1 MSSVVHGGM
10 PAPYADGRDGRAAV
24 IYRDAMTYRAADDRY
39 QSMEYR
45 RCGRSGIQL
54 PLVSLGVW
62 HNFGDARPA
71 DEIEATLT
79 RAFDLGITHFDL
91 ANNYGPPYGSA
102 ETNVGKVLRGALA
115 PYRDELILSTKAGWD
130 MWPGPYGDGGSRKYL
145 LASLDASLRRM
156 GVDYVDI
163 FYSHRYDH
171 ETPLE
176 ETMGALDTAVRQG
189 KALYAGISSYPP
201 DQTVEAAGILARLGT
216 PLLIHQPPYSMVNR
230 WIEHGLLDTF
240 GRLEVGCIVF
250 SPLAQG
256 LLTDR
261 YLEGIPEGSRA
272 SQPASSLDPAFV
284 TDELRERVRSLDGI
298 ARGRGQSLAQM
309 ALAWTVRDPRVT
321 STLIGASSLEQL
333 EQNVAILDALA
344 FSDEELAA
352 IEAVLAG

>member
-1 MSSVVHGGM
+1 M
-10 PAPYADGRDGRAAV
+10 V
-24 IYRDAMTYRAADDRY
+24 IYRDPMTYRAADDRY
-39 QSMEYR
+39 QTMEYR

-71 DEIEATLT
+71 DEIEAMLT

-102 ETNVGKVLRGALA
+102 ETNVGRVLTGTLA
-115 PYRDELILSTKAGWD
+115 AHRDELILSTKAGWD

-145 LASLDASLRRM
+145 LASLDASLKRM
-156 GVDYVDI
+156 GVEYVDI

-171 ETPLE
+171 ETPIE

-201 DQTVEAAGILARLGT
+201 DQTTEAARILADLGT
-216 PLLIHQPPYSMVNR
+216 PLLIHQPPYSMFNR
-230 WIEHGLLDTF
+230 WIEHGLLETF

-250 SPLAQG
+250 SPLSQG

-261 YLEGIPEGSRA
+261 YLDGVPAGSRA
-272 SQPASSLDPAFV
+272 STPGTLDPSQL
-284 TDELRERVRSLDGI
+284 DEQVLDRVRALNDVARER
-298 ARGRGQSLAQM
+298 GQTMAQL
-309 ALAWTVRDPRVT
+309 ALAWTLRDPRVT

-333 EQNVAILDALA
+333 EQNVATIGSLEFSPDELDEIDGILGAR
-344 FSDEELAA
+344 
-352 IEAVLAG
+352 